1 MTAKPVSPLAKDSAQ
16 ILANLRSEIKKLD
29 AELSTRNQKDIG
41 FNKLFMGLIGEIGSL
56 DLHRLM
62 NFLEQSDRPVVFDC
76 GGYDGCSAILLR
88 LLYPGHDCVTF
99 EPNPAMWQYYDE
111 IDTFLV
117 RAAVSNSDGITEI
130 LIDDIDGDGSTLA
143 GNSKAVY
150 FKKGIDANSSAISMP
165 IMCANLANILERA
178 YASRRSV
185 VLKLDIEGAEYEI
198 LDDIARHHPSVLA
211 RLESFYCE
219 FHGEKMTG
227 DKEWRREIE
236 KITNALHPV
245 EPWDSTPLSVMH
257 KNEKNILLRK
267 HLIKAIS
274 ETSCQSEQ
282 QESKRK
288 LEYPNQ

>member
-1 MTAKPVSPLAKDSAQ
+1 MITKQAGSSEKDFTHILAK
-16 ILANLRSEIKKLD
+16 LRREVKKLD
-29 AELSTRNQKDIG
+29 AELTTRHQKDTS
-41 FNKLFMGLIGEIGSL
+41 FNNLFTGLIGEVGSL

-62 NFLEQSDRPVVFDC
+62 NFLEQSDRPVAFDC
-76 GGYDGCSAILLR
+76 GGYDGCSAILLK

-150 FKKGIDANSSAISMP
+150 FKEGIDANSSAISMP

-198 LDDIARHHPSVLA
+198 LDDIAKHHPSVLT

-219 FHGEKMTG
+219 YHGEKMTG

-236 KITNALHPV
+236 KITNALHIV

-257 KNEKNILLRK
+257 KKEKNVLLRK
-267 HLIKAIS
+267 HLIKVIS
-274 ETSCQSEQ
+274 ETSFQSVL
-282 QESKRK
+282 QESNRK
-288 LEYPNQ
+288 LEYPIQ